1 MQNQALA
8 YISSDTV
15 RVNYDMVFFLLQ
27 RLMFQP
33 GALATKV
40 VCLTQV
46 VNADELQ
53 DDEAYEDIVED
64 MRIEGGKFGNDL
76 GYQLVDILIFLF
88 FSRFFLPIFLHVY

>member
-1 MQNQALA
+1 
-8 YISSDTV
+8 
-15 RVNYDMVFFLLQ
+15 
-27 RLMFQP
+27 MFQP

-64 MRIEGGKFGNDL
+64 MRIEGGKFGTGLNF
-76 GYQLVDILIFLF
+76 QLVDIMLFLL
-88 FSRFFLPIFLHVY
+88 FSLFFLPIFLHVY

>member
-1 MQNQALA
+1 
-8 YISSDTV
+8 
-15 RVNYDMVFFLLQ
+15 
-27 RLMFQP
+27 MFQP

-64 MRIEGGKFGNDL
+64 MRIEGGKFGNCLDF
-76 GYQLVDILIFLF
+76 QLVEIMIFLL
-88 FSRFFLPIFLHVY
+88 FSLFLPPIFLHEY